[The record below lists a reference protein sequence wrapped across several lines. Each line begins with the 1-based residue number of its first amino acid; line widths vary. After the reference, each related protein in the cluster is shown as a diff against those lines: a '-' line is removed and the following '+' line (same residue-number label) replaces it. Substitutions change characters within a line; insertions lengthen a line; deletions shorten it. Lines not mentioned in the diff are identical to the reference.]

1 MTRFVLDK
9 SSCLRYRGSAMPKTT
24 LILKIG
30 GSIVTEKYRSTPA
43 IRRQLVIQI
52 GKVIKR
58 FYKPSKHQLILIHGA
73 GSFGHISAKKFGL
86 THGTRDSLKKLPAAL
101 ANKTLDQ
108 HLNVTLA
115 HLFQSVGLPVTG
127 INTSSSVLNRAGK
140 FHTIFTEHLNA
151 ALRIGAIPLLHGDM
165 VFDQVWGM
173 SICSGDVLLP
183 ELAKHFRSERVFYAS
198 DVDGIFTSDPF
209 RNPDATLI
217 REISLADLLSPK
229 IRLSTSH
236 HTDVTAGFS
245 GKFSPY
251 KSAKLPALEIISVFN
266 GLIPKNYTA
275 VFHSKKNTGTTI
287 HVKKVGGRTH
297 QPPSQSA

>member
-1 MTRFVLDK
+1 
-9 SSCLRYRGSAMPKTT
+9 MPKTT

-73 GSFGHISAKKFGL
+73 GSFGHLSAKKFGL
-86 THGTRDSLKKLPAAL
+86 AYGTRNSLNKLPAAL

-108 HLNVTLA
+108 YLNVTLA
-115 HLFQSVGLPVTG
+115 HLFQSVGLPIAG
-127 INTSSSVLNRAGK
+127 INTSSTVLNRSGK
-140 FHTIFTEHLNA
+140 LHTIFTEHLKA
-151 ALRIGAIPLLHGDM
+151 ALRVGVIPLLHGDM
-165 VFDQVWGM
+165 VFDQTWGM

-183 ELAKHFRSERVFYAS
+183 ALAKHFRAERVFYAS
-198 DVDGIFTSDPF
+198 DVDGIFTADPF
-209 RNPDATLI
+209 RYPDATLI

-229 IRLSTSH
+229 VRLSTSH
-236 HTDVTAGFS
+236 HTDVTDGFS

-251 KSAKLPALEIISVFN
+251 KTARLPALKKISVFN
-266 GLIPKNYTA
+266 GLIPNNYVS
-275 VFHSKKNTGTTI
+275 VFHSNKNSGTTI
-287 HVKKVGGRTH
+287 QVKKIG
-297 QPPSQSA
+297 S